1 MWIRVLLLLLLT
13 VSVTSA
19 QPNKANPFKSKQF
32 WLTLCLRAGLAIAD
46 AESTVSAQRRNP
58 YFRESNPLFSS
69 KPGRGELYGK
79 GAAVEAGLTLLTAA
93 IWRRSETA
101 GRTFDGIH
109 TGLRVIGH
117 SIAINT
123 NRGVK
128 ARVCPS
134 GTSLLDGTC
143 T

>member
-13 VSVTSA
+13 ASVADA
-19 QPNKANPFKSKQF
+19 QPKKANPFKSKQF
-32 WLTLCLRAGLAIAD
+32 WITLAVRVGLAVAD

-58 YFRESNPLFSS
+58 LFREQNPLFSD
-69 KPGRGELYGK
+69 KPGRGELYSK
-79 GAAVEAGLTLLTAA
+79 GAAVEAGLTLLTAS
-93 IWRRSETA
+93 IWRKNERA

-134 GTSLLDGTC
+134 GTSLIDGTC